1 MKAKG
6 AGWAWR
12 ISVLL
17 ISIFWLVMVGLLVQ
31 RHHISALPRPKSI
44 PKSLE
49 NKEQWASIYLYNQK
63 VGYSV
68 TTMVKNE
75 AGYLLGEQTF
85 MQLKVMDQP
94 QQVTTYTLCQ
104 VDDGFLLKSF
114 TFRLTSGLTAF
125 KMYGK
130 IREHILELIV
140 ETEGGKSQKEIP
152 VPEIPFLSPGL
163 KPFLVHSGMKVGEHH
178 RLPLWDP
185 TTQSYRVVV
194 MEVEK
199 RESITINNQDFLA
212 FCIRTEF
219 MGMNLRSWITEEG
232 DLLKEEGPMGII
244 VVKSAKEQALT
255 GIPAESLDLLSAT
268 SVSSTPIQNPRI
280 CRYLKIR
287 LGGVKLADFDIGGGR
302 QRVEEDMLE
311 IVQEKILHER
321 SYQVPCRD
329 KAYSDYLQPSLL
341 IQSNHPEILRTAK
354 EIIGSERN
362 SLNVSKLLT
371 DWVYSHIQKRPTLSI
386 PSAIDVLKNKVG
398 DCNEHAA
405 LLAALLRATGIP
417 ARTCVGLIHSGGHFY
432 YHAWLEA
439 YLADWVSVDPVLNQV
454 PADATHVRF
463 IEGDLSRQME
473 MLKVVGK
480 IRVEVMETK

>member
-1 MKAKG
+1 MKAKC

-17 ISIFWLVMVGLLVQ
+17 ISIFWLVMVGLLIQ
-31 RHHISALPRPKSI
+31 RHHISALSRPKTV

-68 TTMVKNE
+68 TTTAKNE

-125 KMYGK
+125 KMDGK
-130 IREHILELIV
+130 IREHTLELIV
-140 ETEGGKSQKEIP
+140 ETGGEKSRKEIP

-163 KPFLVHSGMKVGEHH
+163 KPFLVHSGMKVGDHH
-178 RLPLWDP
+178 ELPLWDP
-185 TTQSYRVVV
+185 TTQSYHVVV

-199 RESITINNQDFLA
+199 REPITINNQDFLA
-212 FCIRTEF
+212 FCIRTEL
-219 MGMNLRSWITEEG
+219 MGMTLRSWVTEEG

-244 VVKSAKEQALT
+244 IVKSPKERALA
-255 GIPAESLDLLSAT
+255 GIPAESLDLLLAT
-268 SVSSTPIQNPRI
+268 SIPSTPIKNPRI

-287 LGGVKLADFDIGGGR
+287 LSGVKLADFDIGSGR
-302 QRVEEDMLE
+302 QKVEGDTVE
-311 IVQEKILHER
+311 IVQEKVLSEK
-321 SYQVPCRD
+321 SYQVPCINE
-329 KAYSDYLQPSLL
+329 AYSDYLQPSLL
-341 IQSNHPEILRTAK
+341 VQSNHPEILRTAK
-354 EIIGSERN
+354 QIIGDERN
-362 SLNVSKLLT
+362 SLDVTKLLT
-371 DWVYSHIQKRPTLSI
+371 HWVYSHIQKRPTLSI
-386 PSAIDVLKNKVG
+386 PSSIDVLKNRVG

-417 ARTCVGLIHSGGHFY
+417 ARTCVGLIHSEGRFY

-439 YLADWVSVDPVLNQV
+439 YLADWISVDPVLNQV

-473 MLKVVGK
+473 MLKLVGE
-480 IRVEVMETK
+480 IRLEVMETQ